1 MGEKMRAGELP
12 FKPPGL
18 VERLWLF
25 MERQVNR
32 FTSPDYNPLYCL
44 GAMGILFLWVILVS
58 GLYLFLFYNISAKGA
73 YASVEYLSVRQW
85 YLGGVMRSLHRYASD
100 GLVIVTVLHAV
111 RSFFFDKY
119 RHWRWLPWITGVVL
133 AWIIVI
139 GGIFGYWMVWDEKA
153 RIVATLSADMI
164 EALPIF
170 GLPLNLNFARAEN
183 LTDQLFYIVLFIHF
197 FSIVAILLLLLIHLT
212 RITKALITP
221 PRPLIYGAVITLFI
235 ISFMKPALSAPAA
248 DLKALPASVPFD
260 WFFMFIFPGLRYAS
274 AEALWAFIAACTVI
288 IAIAPWFTRARR
300 KPAVEVAVADCT
312 GCELC
317 MEDCPYV
324 AITMRP
330 RTDGMAYPALAVVN
344 NARCASCG
352 ICVGACDYGALILP
366 DYTEEDA
373 KRLIREYSSELVNS
387 TPIGNKGEIPPSVLA
402 FVCAKGAGASVR
414 SDDGRIPGAD
424 FVRVVAVPCI
434 GMVQPSMMEIPF
446 TEGVDGVFVAGCR
459 PGDCHYR
466 RGNAWF
472 EGRLAGNRAPVV
484 KRSLQRTRIKYA
496 GFSAVESGAFLA
508 ELEVFKNSL
517 ASGSKDVFAPVAGDK
532 HMEPI

>member
-1 MGEKMRAGELP
+1 MSEKMRAGESP
-12 FKPPGL
+12 VETPGL
-18 VERLWLF
+18 VEGLWLLI
-25 MERQVNR
+25 ERQVNR
-32 FTSPDYNPLYCL
+32 FTSPEYNPFYCL

-100 GLVIVTVLHAV
+100 GLVIVAILHAA
-111 RSFFFDKY
+111 RSFFFGKY
-119 RHWRWLPWITGVVL
+119 RHWRWLPWVSGVLL

-197 FSIVAILLLLLIHLT
+197 FSIVVIFLLLLIHLT
-212 RITKALITP
+212 RMTKAVITP
-221 PRPLIYGAVITLFI
+221 PRPLIYGAVLTLFI
-235 ISFMKPALSAPAA
+235 ISFVKPALSAPAA
-248 DLKALPASVPFD
+248 DLKALPSSIPFD
-260 WFFMFIFPGLRYAS
+260 WFFMFIFPGLKYAS

-288 IAIAPWFTRARR
+288 IAIIPWLTRVRR
-300 KPAVEVAVADCT
+300 NPAVEVVVPNCT

-330 RTDGMAYPALAVVN
+330 RTDGMSYPVEAVVN

-352 ICVGACDYGALILP
+352 ICVGACDYGALSLP
-366 DYTEEDA
+366 HYTEEDT
-373 KRLIREYSSELVNS
+373 KRLITGYSRELVGS
-387 TPIGNKGEIPPSVLA
+387 ASASNKGELPPSVLA
-402 FVCAKGAGASVR
+402 FVCAKGAGASMR
-414 SDDGRIPGAD
+414 LDGGRMHGVD
-424 FVRVVAVPCI
+424 GVRVVIVPCI
-434 GMVQPSMMEIPF
+434 GMVQPSMMEIAF
-446 TEGVDGVFVAGCR
+446 SEGVDGVFAAGCR
-459 PGDCHYR
+459 PGDCHFR
-466 RGNAWF
+466 SGNAWF
-472 EGRLAGNRAPVV
+472 EGRLAGFRPPVV
-484 KRSLQRTRIKYA
+484 KRSLPRARIKYA
-496 GFSAVESGAFLA
+496 GLSAVESAAFLS
-508 ELEVFKNSL
+508 ELEAFKNSL
-517 ASGSKDVFAPVAGDK
+517 ESDAKGGNSPAAADK
-532 HMEPI
+532 YTELV